1 MHIVTVSMEATLR
14 LLGIVIFDGGRYAVD
29 IGKIGSIG
37 EDWWED
43 DVVVDDWSLEE
54 ITFIEVCGT
63 EEVDIKLELVTE
75 AAV

>member
-1 MHIVTVSMEATLR
+1 MEATLQ

-54 ITFIEVCGT
+54 ITFVEVCGT

>member
-1 MHIVTVSMEATLR
+1 MKAILW
-14 LLGIVIFDGGRYAVD
+14 LLGIFIFEGGRYAVD

-54 ITFIEVCGT
+54 ITFVEVCGT
-63 EEVDIKLELVTE
+63 EEVELSLIHISEPTRPY
-75 AAV
+75 